1 MKHGSTVGRNNQRAL
16 RRMYCFKP
24 MGEFRVEE
32 QGQALHLTLIAQ
44 HSNGVIQKVTEG
56 LCLINLIKSPDPFS
70 GPLQWLTQF
79 AIV

>member
-56 LCLINLIKSPDPFS
+56 CVPR
-70 GPLQWLTQF
+70 TQNESS
-79 AIV
+79 VELH